1 MFGQFARKAPEAP
14 EPVMPVLDLSGP
26 RLSEALDALIKSA
39 ESDGGVERYID
50 ALKLK
55 SSLFVETFGGEAWKQ
70 VSEES
75 FNLACAF
82 IAPAR
87 RRVGEEMAEN
97 GMANVRLGLGALLD
111 GVEDTASTDQRMA
124 TIRAVFPQDK
134 QFRWVRDLAAEILHF
149 THPELYPLM
158 TRWIWDVNTN
168 SGVLRE
174 IWFSDDLDNLVI
186 DVDDNYDAFIML
198 RQELS
203 QYLSDNGVFKDVPF
217 YVDLL
222 CAQVYGDYISARGA
236 TYLRTDFSTPEDPM
250 EYCRHML
257 GLDGVDTRTGRT
269 KLKKADGT
277 PHRVADA
284 TIASEA

>member
-1 MFGQFARKAPEAP
+1 MFGQFAKKAPEAP
-14 EPVMPVLDLSGP
+14 EPAMPVLHLSGP

-39 ESDGGVERYID
+39 ENDGGVERYID

-55 SSLFVETFGGEAWKQ
+55 SSLFEETFGGEAWKQ

-82 IAPAR
+82 ISLAR

-97 GMANVRLGLGALLD
+97 GMANIRLGLGALLD
-111 GVEDTASTDQRMA
+111 GVEDTASTDQRMTA
-124 TIRAVFPQDK
+124 IRAVFPQEK

-203 QYLSDNGVFKDVPF
+203 QYLSYNGVFNDVPF
-217 YVDLL
+217 YVDMLF
-222 CAQVYGDYISARGA
+222 AQVYGEYI
-236 TYLRTDFSTPEDPM
+236 
-250 EYCRHML
+250 
-257 GLDGVDTRTGRT
+257 
-269 KLKKADGT
+269 
-277 PHRVADA
+277 
-284 TIASEA
+284 